1 MPEKIYCPYT
11 DTYIDASSSSAEHI
25 IPLSL
30 GGSNDFTI
38 PVGKEYN
45 SKIGSDI
52 DGDLANDL
60 LVMLRRRNF
69 DARGHSKKKPKV
81 IIKKSSMEDGNR
93 PVQVEFSE
101 TDGLLVYDPVQRRIL
116 SRHETSGQNF
126 NSQFKISRFGRIKF
140 AAKVALSGGYF
151 AFGEWF
157 RKNVNHEELRALMEF
172 NPGSKKNDF
181 SEFGLKVYDE
191 FTSADEKDSEQYAL
205 DKLFCEIVH
214 GSCVYFVPGPKNLA
228 IIVGVLGQYV
238 ATLNIPANTTD
249 FPFTELND
257 LGHAIVIESG
267 EAKRISYREL
277 AKMAYERMPSAS

>member
-1 MPEKIYCPYT
+1 MSEKIYCPYT
-11 DTYIDASSSSAEHI
+11 DTEIDASSSSAEHI

-52 DGDLANDL
+52 DGDLANDF
-60 LVMLRRRNF
+60 LVLLRRRNF

-81 IIKKSSMEDGNR
+81 IIKKSTMEDGNR

-101 TDGLLVYDPVQRRIL
+101 TDGLLVYDPVQRRVL
-116 SRHETSGQNF
+116 SRYETSGQNF
-126 NSQFKISRFGRIKF
+126 KSQFRISRFGRIKF

-157 RKNVNHEELRALMEF
+157 RTNVNHEELRALMEF
-172 NPGSKKNDF
+172 NPTSKKNDF
-181 SEFGLKVYDE
+181 SGFGLKVYDE
-191 FTSADEKDSEQYAL
+191 FTSANEKDSEQYAL
-205 DKLFCEIVH
+205 DKLFCEIVQ
-214 GSCVYFVPGPKNLA
+214 GSCVYFIPGPKNLG
-228 IIVGVLGQYV
+228 IIVGILGQYV
-238 ATLNIPANTTD
+238 ATLNIPANTID

-277 AKMAYERMPSAS
+277 AKMAYERMPSAN

>member
-1 MPEKIYCPYT
+1 MPNTIYCPYT
-11 DTYIDASSSSAEHI
+11 DTEIDVNSSSAEHI

-52 DGDLANDL
+52 DGDLANDF
-60 LVMLRRRNF
+60 LVLFRRRNF

-81 IIKKSSMEDGNR
+81 IVKKSSMEGENR

-101 TDGLLVYDPVQRRIL
+101 NEGLLVYDPVQRREL
-116 SRHETSGQNF
+116 SKHEISGKNF
-126 NSQFKISRFGRIKF
+126 NSQVKISRFGRIKF

-157 RKNVNHEELRALMEF
+157 RKNVTHEELRAVMEF
-172 NPGSKKNDF
+172 NPKSKKNDF
-181 SEFGLKVYDE
+181 SEFDLKVYDE
-191 FTSADEKDSEQYAL
+191 FTQADEKDSEQYAL
-205 DKLFCEIVH
+205 NKLFCEIVH
-214 GSCVYFVPGPKNLA
+214 GSCVYFIPGPKNLG

-238 ATLNIPANTTD
+238 ATLNVPANTSD

-267 EAKRISYREL
+267 QAKRISYRDL
-277 AKMAYERMPSAS
+277 AKMAFERMPTTS